1 MHAKRFGEYTGPSS
15 SGDDTSKT
23 PNQRPTSPA
32 KIDDSVIAKYS
43 GRAVVPD
50 QPASAR
56 PSSSRPSSRASSQR
70 PGTSPTPSQRP
81 GTAKPPID
89 DSVIAK
95 YSGRAVVPDRPA
107 SGAGRPSSSA
117 PSRPS
122 SSQRPGTPNLPAD
135 LPASGS
141 SRLSS
146 SKPTFDDKKIEV
158 NVYNPSGET
167 TTQGTA
173 CKVLHA
179 VRYSIQS
186 IECIPVFMSH
196 RALWHSQL
204 LSSICVCYL
213 YLVCDNLCCAHR
225 ENCEGPAEGQKSRR
239 C

>member
-1 MHAKRFGEYTGPSS
+1 MHAKRFGEYTPSS
-15 SGDDTSKT
+15 SGDDTNKT
-23 PNQRPTSPA
+23 PSQRPTTPA

-50 QPASAR
+50 GPASAR
-56 PSSSRPSSRASSQR
+56 PSTSRPSSRASSQR
-70 PGTSPTPSQRP
+70 PSTSTPSQRP

-117 PSRPS
+117 PPRPS
-122 SSQRPGTPNLPAD
+122 SSRRPGTPTLPAD

-179 VRYSIQS
+179 VRYNIQS
-186 IECIPVFMSH
+186 IVCIPMCMSH
-196 RALWHSQL
+196 HSL
-204 LSSICVCYL
+204 R
-213 YLVCDNLCCAHR
+213 HT
-225 ENCEGPAEGQKSRR
+225 
-239 C
+239 